1 MPVLADPG
9 FAYAQQN
16 PMDTYR
22 QAADTTLSIMERKQA
37 ARQREQAMA
46 MQQQA
51 QDLQRE
57 KWNLEKPVMQAKLNA
72 DFLSYG
78 FDLTDRKATEEF
90 RAKAATAATE
100 LGQRFRDVIQLADWD
115 ERNTQLKILQQE
127 YGWLNRFEQFAPMVK
142 AVDDSRAEAVA
153 NILTEKKFEE
163 TLEIKKQEAE
173 MRSQYLLDSQR
184 RREQARADEA
194 QARRDDAMEKAKLG
208 SPEAKALAA
217 SAVKANQAADEAAE
231 LARSGMAQRQRIRD
245 LYAAGAESGPYQSAW
260 TSVVTRSGAILGAGG
275 ANRQLTLQ
283 QELENSLG
291 TLNLQRRR
299 EVYKGT
305 GAVSDSENA
314 YLASSGPSMS
324 NTREA
329 NEAYFQF
336 MDAIDQRTLK
346 LDDLTQQWRAEGAGP
361 IEIDR
366 RRKDFVRSNPIPIPT
381 VSKAAPAGMV
391 RIIAPNGTPGFV
403 PANRVEEALKAGGRR
418 G

>member
-100 LGQRFRDVIQLADWD
+100 LGQRFRGVIQIADWE
-115 ERNTQLKILQQE
+115 ERNTQLKTLQQE

-153 NILTEKKFEE
+153 NILMEKK
-163 TLEIKKQEAE
+163 LEQTKLQFDERFK
-173 MRSQYLLDSQR
+173 LLEF
-184 RREQARADEA
+184 REQQLNERNRESEQTKRDLQAARDENERLKREAMEREKALDREARA
-194 QARRDDAMEKAKLG
+194 K
-208 SPEAKALAA
+208 
-217 SAVKANQAADEAAE
+217 
-231 LARSGMAQRQRIRD
+231 
-245 LYAAGAESGPYQSAW
+245 
-260 TSVVTRSGAILGAGG
+260 
-275 ANRQLTLQ
+275 
-283 QELENSLG
+283 
-291 TLNLQRRR
+291 
-299 EVYKGT
+299 
-305 GAVSDSENA
+305 
-314 YLASSGPSMS
+314 
-324 NTREA
+324 
-329 NEAYFQF
+329 
-336 MDAIDQRTLK
+336 
-346 LDDLTQQWRAEGAGP
+346 EGAL
-361 IEIDR
+361 DR
-366 RRKDFVRSNPIPIPT
+366 ESREKRPSTIFNFGSAPVVQPAPQTKPTEPAVTGLPTQEPTRTNAPVVANP
-381 VSKAAPAGMV
+381 S
-391 RIIAPNGTPGFV
+391 FF
-403 PANRVEEALKAGGRR
+403 
-418 G
+418 

>member
-22 QAADTTLSIMERKQA
+22 QAADTTLSIMERKQGM
-37 ARQREQAMA
+37 RQREQAMA

-57 KWNLEKPVMQAKLNA
+57 KWNVERPIIQAKLNA
-72 DFLSYG
+72 DILSYG

-100 LGQRFRDVIQLADWD
+100 LGAKFRDVIQLADWE
-115 ERNTQLKILQQE
+115 ERSTQLKNLQQE
-127 YGWLNRFEQFAPMVK
+127 YGWLGRFEQFAPVVK
-142 AVDDSRAEAVA
+142 AVDDSRAEAVS
-153 NILTEKKFEE
+153 NILAEKKLED
-163 TLEIKKQEAE
+163 TLEIRKQEAAL
-173 MRSQYLLDSQR
+173 RNQYLLDSQR
-184 RREQARADEA
+184 QREEARADDAAARRSDAAA
-194 QARRDDAMEKAKLG
+194 QAQIN
-208 SPEAKALAA
+208 SPEQKALAN

-231 LARSGMAQRQRIRD
+231 LARTGLAQRQRIRE
-245 LYAAGAESGPYQSAW
+245 LYAAGAKSGPVRGAI
-260 TSVVTRSGAILGAGG
+260 TAAVTRPLSFLGSGDATD
-275 ANRQLTLQ
+275 QLTLQ

-314 YLASSGPSMS
+314 YLASSGPSVS
-324 NTREA
+324 NTPEA
-329 NEAYFQF
+329 NEAYFTF
-336 MDAIDQRTLK
+336 MDAVDQRTLK
-346 LDDLTQQWRAEGAGP
+346 LDALVQQWRAEGAGP

-366 RRKDFVRSNPIPIPT
+366 RRKDFVSKNPIPIPSL
-381 VSKAAPAGMV
+381 SKGAPAGMI

-403 PANRVEEALKAGGRR
+403 PANRVEDALKAGGRR

>member
-100 LGQRFRDVIQLADWD
+100 LGRRFRDVIQLADWD
-115 ERNTQLKILQQE
+115 ERNTQLKTLQQE

-153 NILTEKKFEE
+153 NILTEKKLDMAQFQYDERFKL
-163 TLEIKKQEAE
+163 LEF
-173 MRSQYLLDSQR
+173 R
-184 RREQARADEA
+184 EA
-194 QARRDDAMEKAKLG
+194 QATERAREAEQTKRDL
-208 SPEAKALAA
+208 
-217 SAVKANQAADEAAE
+217 QAARDENERLKREAAAKE
-231 LARSGMAQRQRIRD
+231 KRLWREHDAKE
-245 LYAAGAESGPYQSAW
+245 GALDRESREKRPS
-260 TSVVTRSGAILGAGG
+260 TIFNFGG
-275 ANRQLTLQ
+275 A
-283 QELENSLG
+283 
-291 TLNLQRRR
+291 
-299 EVYKGT
+299 
-305 GAVSDSENA
+305 
-314 YLASSGPSMS
+314 
-324 NTREA
+324 
-329 NEAYFQF
+329 
-336 MDAIDQRTLK
+336 
-346 LDDLTQQWRAEGAGP
+346 P
-361 IEIDR
+361 I
-366 RRKDFVRSNPIPIPT
+366 VQPIPQTKPAEQAVTGLPT
-381 VSKAAPAGMV
+381 QEPTRTNAPV
-391 RIIAPNGTPGFV
+391 V
-403 PANRVEEALKAGGRR
+403 ANPSFF
-418 G
+418 

>member
-57 KWNLEKPVMQAKLNA
+57 KWNVERPIIQAKLNA
-72 DFLSYG
+72 DILSYG

-100 LGQRFRDVIQLADWD
+100 LGTKFRDVIQIKDWE
-115 ERNTQLKILQQE
+115 ERSTQLKNLQQE
-127 YGWLNRFEQFAPMVK
+127 YGWLGRFEQFAPVIK
-142 AVDDSRAEAVA
+142 AVDESRAEAVS
-153 NILTEKKFEE
+153 NLLTEKKLED
-163 TLEIKKQEAE
+163 TLEIKKQEAAL
-173 MRSQYLLDSQR
+173 RSQYLLDSQR
-184 RREQARADEA
+184 QREEARADDA
-194 QARRDDAMEKAKLG
+194 AARRADAATQAQIN
-208 SPEAKALAA
+208 SPEQKALAA

-231 LARSGMAQRQRIRD
+231 LARSGLAQRQRIRE
-245 LYAAGAESGPYQSAW
+245 LYAAGAKSGPVRGAI
-260 TSVVTRSGAILGAGG
+260 TAAVTRPLSFLGSGDATD
-275 ANRQLTLQ
+275 QLTLQ

-314 YLASSGPSMS
+314 YLASSGPSVS
-324 NTREA
+324 NTPEA
-329 NEAYFQF
+329 NEAYFTF
-336 MDAIDQRTLK
+336 MDAVDQRTLK
-346 LDDLTQQWRAEGAGP
+346 LDALVQQWRGEGAGP

-366 RRKDFVRSNPIPIPT
+366 RRKDFVKSNPVAIPSI
-381 VSKAAPAGMV
+381 SKGAPAGMI

-403 PANRVEEALKAGGRR
+403 PANRVEDALKAGGRR

>member
-9 FAYAQQN
+9 FAYAQKN
-16 PMDTYR
+16 PLDTYR
-22 QAADTTLSIMERKQA
+22 EAADTTLSIMERKQA

-57 KWNLEKPVMQAKLNA
+57 KWNVERPIIQAKLNA
-72 DFLSYG
+72 DILSYG

-100 LGQRFRDVIQLADWD
+100 LGTKFRDVIQLADWE
-115 ERNTQLKILQQE
+115 ERSTQLKNLQQE
-127 YGWLNRFEQFAPMVK
+127 YGWLNRFEQFAPVVK
-142 AVDDSRAEAVA
+142 AVDDSRAEAVS
-153 NILTEKKFEE
+153 NILAERKLED
-163 TLEIKKQEAE
+163 TLEIKRQESTL
-173 MRSQYLLDSQR
+173 RSQYLLDSQR
-184 RREQARADEA
+184 QREQANFDAAKSRREDSLA
-194 QARRDDAMEKAKLG
+194 QAQIN
-208 SPEAKALAA
+208 SPEQKALAN

-231 LARSGMAQRQRIRD
+231 LARTGLAQRQRIRE
-245 LYAAGAESGPYQSAW
+245 LYAAGAKSGPVRGAI
-260 TSVVTRSGAILGAGG
+260 TAAVTRPLSFLGSGDATD
-275 ANRQLTLQ
+275 RLTLQ
-283 QELENSLG
+283 QGLENSLG

-329 NEAYFQF
+329 NEAYFDF
-336 MDAIDQRTLK
+336 MDSVDQRTLK

-366 RRKDFVRSNPIPIPT
+366 RRKDFVKSNPIPIPS
-381 VSKAAPAGMV
+381 VSKGVPAGMV
-391 RIIAPNGTPGFV
+391 RIIAPDGTPGFV
-403 PANRVEEALKAGGRR
+403 PANRVEDALKAGGRR

>member
-1 MPVLADPG
+1 MPVLAGPG
-9 FAYAQQN
+9 FAYAQKN
-16 PMDTYR
+16 PLDTFR
-22 QAADTTLSIMERKQA
+22 ETASIMERKQEM
-37 ARQREQAMA
+37 RQREQAMA

-57 KWNLEKPVMQAKLNA
+57 KWEIERPVLQAKLNA
-72 DFLSYG
+72 DILSYG

-100 LGQRFRDVIQLADWD
+100 LGQRFRDVIQLDDWD
-115 ERNTQLKILQQE
+115 ERNTQLKTLQME

-184 RREQARADEA
+184 QREQARADEA

>member
-57 KWNLEKPVMQAKLNA
+57 KWNVERPIIQAKLNA
-72 DFLSYG
+72 DILSYG

-184 RREQARADEA
+184 QREQARADDA
-194 QARRDDAMEKAKLG
+194 KARREDAVARAQIN
-208 SPEAKALAA
+208 SPENKALANA
-217 SAVKANQAADEAAE
+217 SVKANQAADEAAE
-231 LARSGMAQRQRIRD
+231 LARSGIAQRQRIRD

-391 RIIAPNGTPGFV
+391 RIIAPDGTPGFV

>member
-100 LGQRFRDVIQLADWD
+100 LGRRFRDVIQLDDWD

-153 NILTEKKFEE
+153 NILTEKK
-163 TLEIKKQEAE
+163 LEQTKLQFDERFK
-173 MRSQYLLDSQR
+173 LLEFR
-184 RREQARADEA
+184 EA
-194 QARRDDAMEKAKLG
+194 QANERAREAEQTKRDL
-208 SPEAKALAA
+208 
-217 SAVKANQAADEAAE
+217 QAARDEIERLKREAAAE
-231 LARSGMAQRQRIRD
+231 EKRLWREHDAKE
-245 LYAAGAESGPYQSAW
+245 GALDRESREKRPS
-260 TSVVTRSGAILGAGG
+260 TIFNFGG
-275 ANRQLTLQ
+275 A
-283 QELENSLG
+283 
-291 TLNLQRRR
+291 
-299 EVYKGT
+299 
-305 GAVSDSENA
+305 
-314 YLASSGPSMS
+314 PI
-324 NTREA
+324 
-329 NEAYFQF
+329 FQ
-336 MDAIDQRTLK
+336 
-346 LDDLTQQWRAEGAGP
+346 
-361 IEIDR
+361 
-366 RRKDFVRSNPIPIPT
+366 PIPQTKPAEQAVTGLPT
-381 VSKAAPAGMV
+381 QEPTRTNAPV
-391 RIIAPNGTPGFV
+391 VVNPSSF
-403 PANRVEEALKAGGRR
+403 
-418 G
+418 